1 MGIDFYLSEM
11 SVSDRH
17 GGGLTL
23 QRVLGDDLDRI
34 RLFAHISRFAENVR
48 AELFRQLDRC

>member
-23 QRVLGDDLDRI
+23 QRVLGGAFPVGVKLP
-34 RLFAHISRFAENVR
+34 AAYH
-48 AELFRQLDRC
+48 

>member
-23 QRVLGDDLDRI
+23 QRVLGGAFPVGVKLPGLPLKFIERW
-34 RLFAHISRFAENVR
+34 RGN
-48 AELFRQLDRC
+48 

>member
-11 SVSDRH
+11 SVADRR

-23 QRVLGDDLDRI
+23 QRVVASDLNRI
-34 RLFAHISRFAENVR
+34 GRFIQVHRFA
-48 AELFRQLDRC
+48 